1 MGRARVISG
10 ESLSELKPKLRNSKR
25 IFGRDDN
32 RKYAE
37 KQHPGIVPQHLDPPC
52 NLLVGRD
59 SVVPGFST
67 VGC

>member
-37 KQHPGIVPQHLDPPC
+37 KQHPGKGPTAP
-52 NLLVGRD
+52 
-59 SVVPGFST
+59 
-67 VGC
+67 